1 MSSTP
6 FGLVA
11 NLANRRATNFLEAV
25 RRAGLPSPLV
35 CGWNE
40 VIRDPT
46 VLDRL
51 RECSLVRLDSAGED
65 SDVADALLHSGTK
78 ALGKPTATLKH
89 GELAHIDA
97 QHAGFSTALAL
108 VADANLPCTNPVDDI
123 AQTFDKW
130 RCHTMLDESPT
141 PRPPTHL
148 FDRDQSRNVHTL
160 HDLLDAA
167 SLGDRIFLKPRYGS
181 SGSGVCAIR
190 RTGKRIQMI
199 APIELNMTNTG
210 TTLYN
215 SLRVKAFHEPAD
227 QELVLSRLMRDSYI
241 AEQWI
246 RKAKVDGQGF
256 DLRVVVIN
264 GEARHTVARASTHPM
279 TNLHLGSSRADM
291 AAVEAAVSTDALTRA
306 RSAAEIAAQALPNSL
321 VIGVDILLD
330 HTFEPYVLEMNAFGD
345 LLPGITHRGESTYD
359 AAVSAMVGR
368 MGSRDA

>member
-11 NLANRRATNFLEAV
+11 NLTNRRATNFLEAV
-25 RRAGLPSPLV
+25 GRAGLPTPVV
-35 CGWNE
+35 CDWSD

-51 RECSLVRLDSAGED
+51 TGCELVRLDSAGED
-65 SDVADALLHSGTK
+65 PDVAGTLLQRGTK
-78 ALGKPTATLKH
+78 ALGQPPATLEH
-89 GELAHIDA
+89 GELAHLDV
-97 QHAGFSTALAL
+97 QHAGFSAALAL

-130 RCHTMLDESPT
+130 RCHTMLDGSPT

-148 FDRDQSRNVHTL
+148 LDRDQSHNLHTL
-160 HDLLDAA
+160 DDLLDAT

-190 RTGKRIQMI
+190 RTGKRIQMV
-199 APIELNMTNTG
+199 APIELNITNAG
-210 TTLYN
+210 VTLYN
-215 SLRVKAFHEPAD
+215 SLRVKAFHEPSD
-227 QELVLSRLMRDSYI
+227 QQLVLSRLMRDSYI

-246 RKAKVDGQGF
+246 RKAKVNGQGF
-256 DLRVVVIN
+256 DLRVVVID
-264 GEARHTVARASTHPM
+264 GEARHTVARASSHPM

-291 AAVEAAVSTDALTRA
+291 AAVEAAVGTDALARA
-306 RSAAEIAAQALPNSL
+306 RSAAEIAARALPNSL
-321 VIGVDILLD
+321 IIGVDVLLD
-330 HTFEPYVLEMNAFGD
+330 DTFEPYVLEMNAFGD